1 LDLATGFFKNKKR
14 SYNTTM
20 AKISIPNLKVKF
32 QTGDR
37 PSQQDFEDLIDSAS
51 ARSTDLGSLGNNE
64 NTITGIENATVIDN
78 FDATEWRMVK
88 YIVSIAK
95 ITAGDNKFYATELTI
110 LVDGTDV
117 SVSEYGTI
125 DNDGNIGTVSVS
137 RVGNTVSLTV
147 TPDPAIKPVTVR
159 YARIGLKA

>member
-1 LDLATGFFKNKKR
+1 
-14 SYNTTM
+14 M
-20 AKISIPNLKVKF
+20 AKISLATLKTFF

-37 PSQQDFEDLIDSAS
+37 PSQTDYENLIDSTA
-51 ARSTDLGSLGNNE
+51 AQATDLGTAGNNE
-64 NTITGIENATVIDN
+64 NTISGIENVTVFDN

-88 YIVSIAK
+88 YIISIK
-95 ITAGDNKFYATELTI
+95 KTAAGANKFYATELTI

-137 RVGNTVSLTV
+137 RSGNTVLLTV
-147 TPDPAIKPVTVR
+147 TPESGITPITLR
-159 YARIGLKA
+159 YARMGLKA